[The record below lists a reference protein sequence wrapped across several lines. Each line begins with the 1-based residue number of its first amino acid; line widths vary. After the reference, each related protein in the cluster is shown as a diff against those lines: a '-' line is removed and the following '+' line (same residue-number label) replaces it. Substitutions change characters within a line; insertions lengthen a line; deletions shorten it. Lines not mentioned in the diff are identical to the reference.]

1 MLARAEP
8 LRQFRSRT
16 AILLVVVPDLLQYRG
31 GCGRIAVLRHQPP
44 LIKDHRLASS
54 GNVAFPMAPIQ
65 VLHAFERIRRLSDEQ
80 PLPDNLEEIDKD
92 AAPQHPIDLIL
103 TNTVFAHQPPE
114 SRHLVVVVV
123 VNVEIRKL
131 LPALI
136 GPRDEA
142 FQRLL
147 LRLAVMRPPVT
158 ERQCATLTAAGAEQ
172 VFAAFIYER
181 IALHVEVNVAV

>member
-114 SRHLVVVVV
+114 SRHLVVVD
-123 VNVEIRKL
+123 VEIRKL

-136 GPRDEA
+136 RPRDEA
-142 FQRLL
+142 LQGLL
-147 LRLAVMRPPVT
+147 LGLAVMRPPVA
-158 ERQCATLTAAGAEQ
+158 ERQCATLTAADSKQ
-172 VFAAFIYER
+172 V
-181 IALHVEVNVAV
+181 